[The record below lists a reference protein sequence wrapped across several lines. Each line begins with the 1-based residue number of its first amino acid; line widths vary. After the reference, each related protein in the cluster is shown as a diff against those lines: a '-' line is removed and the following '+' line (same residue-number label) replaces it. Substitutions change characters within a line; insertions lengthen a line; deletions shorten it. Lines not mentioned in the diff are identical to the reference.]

1 MAGKTISE
9 KILSIKSGVDA
20 RAGDLVICNVDYA
33 MGTDGSVPMAL
44 DYFDQMGGDTV
55 FDPTRIFF
63 VMDHYNPVAGHKNAE
78 LHDRMRVFASKHGI
92 AVYDV
97 GSGISHQLMVE
108 NGRTRPGG
116 LLVGADSHS
125 VTGGALNAF
134 ATGIGSS
141 DLAATMICGKI
152 WLKVP
157 HTIKVIFDGQ
167 PKPGVYPK
175 DIALALS
182 GMLSA
187 DGAAYQTLEFH
198 GSAAA
203 EMELEDR
210 LVLSNMSVE
219 MGAKAGIFLCDQ
231 KTIRYL
237 QGRTTEP
244 LYPIEPDS
252 DAVYSKEIVIDVS
265 KLEPKIARPHT
276 VDNVTALRDG
286 QDIPIQMVYLGT
298 CTGGR
303 VNDFHQA
310 LEILEKAG
318 RIAQGVKL
326 VVSPASMEIE
336 AELETDGTLARLR
349 HFGAIVTVSGCGS
362 CCGTAGPIPDDGVNV
377 MSTAN
382 RNFKARMGNGQA
394 SIYLGS
400 PAACAAA
407 AVTGKITD
415 PNSIYDIA
423 NEN

>member
-9 KILSIKSGVDA
+9 KILSIKSGTDA
-20 RAGDLVICNVDYA
+20 RAGDLVICKVDYA

-44 DYFDQMGGDTV
+44 DYFDQMGGTAV
-55 FDPTRIFF
+55 FDPHRIVF
-63 VMDHYNPVAGHKNAE
+63 VMDHYNPVAGHKTAE
-78 LHDRMRVFASKHGI
+78 LQHRMRAFAQKHGI
-92 AVYDV
+92 SVYDI

-108 NGRTRPGG
+108 SGRTRPGS

-157 HTIKVIFDGQ
+157 QTIKVILDGQ
-167 PKPGVYPK
+167 ARPGVYPK

-219 MGAKAGIFLCDQ
+219 MGAKAGIFLCDA
-231 KTIRYL
+231 KTVQYL
-237 QGRTTEP
+237 ENRTNESFQ
-244 LYPIEPDS
+244 PIEPDS
-252 DAVYSKEIVIDVS
+252 DAVYSRVVTIDVS
-265 KLEPKIARPHT
+265 TLEPKIARPHT
-276 VDNVTALRDG
+276 VDNVTTLSHASET
-286 QDIPIQMVYLGT
+286 PIQMVYLGT

-310 LEILEKAG
+310 LEILERVG
-318 RIAQGVKL
+318 RIAPGVKL
-326 VVSPASMEIE
+326 IVSPASKEIE
-336 AELETDGTLARLR
+336 TELERDGTLEKLRRL
-349 HFGAIVTVSGCGS
+349 GAVMTVSGCGS
-362 CCGTAGPIPDDGVNV
+362 CCGTAGPIPGDGVNV

-382 RNFKARMGNGQA
+382 RNFKARMGNRKA

-415 PNSIYDIA
+415 PDSIQG
-423 NEN
+423 